1 MEHLLE
7 PCRAGDKKAQH
18 ELYQR
23 MSPVLMG
30 ICRRYLTRIEEAEE
44 ALSNAFIKILTRL
57 DTYSGSG
64 NFEGWMKRIAVRECL
79 TYLKRGKNPFDL
91 NWEGDISAPVTRSDE
106 AAHLLQLIQA
116 LPTGYRTVFNLYAIE
131 GYQHHEIAELLEI
144 SVGTSKSQLSKAR
157 KLLQSQLPA
166 HRAQEAKTK

>member
-57 DTYSGSG
+57 DRYSGEGS
-64 NFEGWMKRIAVRECL
+64 FEGWMKRITVRECL
-79 TYLKRGKNPFDL
+79 TYLRRGKNPFDL
-91 NWEGDISAPVTRSDE
+91 DWEGDVVAPALHSDG

-116 LPTGYRTVFNLYAIE
+116 LPVGYRTVFNLYAIE
-131 GYQHHEIAELLEI
+131 GYQHDEIATMLEI

-157 KLLQSQLPA
+157 KMLKNQLPEFS
-166 HRAQEAKTK
+166 AQDA

>member
-57 DTYSGSG
+57 DRYSEEGS
-64 NFEGWMKRIAVRECL
+64 FEGWMKRITVRECL
-79 TYLKRGKNPFDL
+79 TYLRRGKNPFDL
-91 NWEGDISAPVTRSDE
+91 DWEGEVVAPTLHSDG

-116 LPTGYRTVFNLYAIE
+116 LPVGYRTVFNLYAIE
-131 GYQHHEIAELLEI
+131 GYQHDEIATMLEI

-157 KLLQSQLPA
+157 KMLKNQLPEYNTQDA
-166 HRAQEAKTK
+166 

>member
-131 GYQHHEIAELLEI
+131 GFQHHEIAELLEI